1 MHTEEEIFEELKK
14 IIVSK
19 LKIDDPSKITRE
31 ARFREDLNADSLD
44 TYDLV
49 YSIEEQMDITIPAE
63 KATDF
68 EKVGDALEYIISQK
82 K

>member
-1 MHTEEEIFEELKK
+1 MHTEEELFEQLKK
-14 IIVSK
+14 IIVEK
-19 LKIDDPSKITRE
+19 LKVEDPAKVTKE

-49 YSIEEQMDITIPAE
+49 YSIEEEMEITIPAE

-68 EKVGDALEYIISQK
+68 EKVGDALAFIVSQK
-82 K
+82 N

>member
-68 EKVGDALEYIISQK
+68 EKVGDALEYILSQK

>member
-1 MHTEEEIFEELKK
+1 MHTEEELFEELKK

-19 LKIDDPSKITRE
+19 LKIDDATKVTRE

-49 YSIEEQMDITIPAE
+49 YSIEEQMEITIPPE

-68 EKVGDALEYIISQK
+68 EKVGDALDFIVSQK